1 MGSSL
6 TIINQ
11 EQQKKLYKNLEGK
24 WVIELDSEKIKNI
37 FVEKRK
43 HEKKYS
49 NIDVDI

>member
-37 FVEKRK
+37 NDFL
-43 HEKKYS
+43 YS
-49 NIDVDI
+49 NNGWNWYYIWL